1 MRRYLPVQS
10 ERLYEKIVRQIEK
23 RIISGDLEVGDQLPP
38 EHVLADQFEVSRTAV
53 REATKILRE
62 KGLIEIR
69 KGLGTFVINETPS
82 VRQQST
88 DLLLKPGSTE
98 GFAALTEVR
107 EIMESEIA
115 ALAASRFTNESGIA
129 LQEAYDVMEKAYE
142 NPAVFIEADLDFH
155 LALAKATQ
163 NPLILTML
171 ASIIDLLK
179 EERKQTAQV
188 EGGLKR
194 SQIHH
199 RKILE
204 AVFLRNPQAARL
216 AMIGHLEQI
225 RADMGASLQ

>member
-10 ERLYEKIVRQIEK
+10 EHLYEKIVRQIEK
-23 RIISGDLEVGDQLPP
+23 RIVSGDLEVGDQLPP
-38 EHVLADQFEVSRTAV
+38 ERVLADQFEVSRTAV

-69 KGLGTFVINETPS
+69 EGLGTFVKNETPS
-82 VRQQST
+82 VVQQST
-88 DLLLKPGSTE
+88 DLLLKNGSTE

-115 ALAASRFTNESGIA
+115 ALAASRFTNESGVA
-129 LQEAYDVMEKAYE
+129 LQEAYDVMEKAYD

-155 LALAKATQ
+155 LALAEATQ

-199 RKILE
+199 KKILE
-204 AVFLRNPQAARL
+204 AVFLSNPQAARL

-225 RADMGASLQ
+225 RADMGVSLQ